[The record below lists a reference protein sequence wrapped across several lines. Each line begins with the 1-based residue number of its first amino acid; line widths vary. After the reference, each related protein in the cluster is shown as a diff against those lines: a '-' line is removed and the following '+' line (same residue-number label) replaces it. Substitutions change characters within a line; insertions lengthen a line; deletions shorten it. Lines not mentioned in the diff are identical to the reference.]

1 MYLAKR
7 CKLILNTVR
16 TLLHKSDSL
25 GLRPH
30 LDYSIESG
38 LDVGQEINIGSGKFG
53 KNNKRMALN

>member
-1 MYLAKR
+1 M
-7 CKLILNTVR
+7 
-16 TLLHKSDSL
+16 TLSL

-53 KNNKRMALN
+53 KNNKRRVLSKRGHHNFNSFLHQSRH